1 VGLGNPGTQYAN
13 TRHNAGF
20 MAVDEACRILGAS
33 FKKEVCSSLVAE
45 GTIGDERCVFAKPQT
60 YMNRSG
66 TAVAALMKKFS
77 VELKDLTVAHDDIDV
92 PFGALRE
99 KTGGGAGGH
108 NGVIDVARALGS
120 PDFRRLRI
128 GVGRPPE
135 GWDVADYV
143 LSAFEKAERPVIEK
157 SLDECCKLMFKV
169 DKA

>member
-1 VGLGNPGTQYAN
+1 MGLGNPGAGYAN

-20 MAVDEACRILGAS
+20 MAADEAGRILGVKFDREICQS
-33 FKKEVCSSLVAE
+33 FVAD
-45 GTIGDERCVFAKPQT
+45 TDAGDERCVLAKPQT
-60 YMNRSG
+60 FMNKSG
-66 TAVAALMKKFS
+66 AAVAALMRKFS

-92 PFGALRE
+92 PLGTLKD

-108 NGVIDVARALGS
+108 NGVSDIARALGS

-143 LSAFEKAERPVIEK
+143 LSPFEKAERQVIEK
-157 SLDECCKLMFKV
+157 SIGECCKLFFKM